1 MLSDPSSKYLPYPSV
16 PFPEGY
22 IRQWPNKRT
31 TISPVWLSTDLRD
44 GNQALVNP
52 MSNTVKLELFRLLV
66 KIGFKQIEVAYP
78 AAGETE
84 FQFVRDLI
92 TNNEVPDDV
101 AIQIITPARADLITK
116 SIASLAGVKHGI
128 IHLYNAVSP
137 VFREVVFRNTKEQTI
152 DLTINAVKLVKKLT
166 EEETAGSGA
175 RFTLNYCLET
185 FSQTE
190 PEFAVELGN
199 RVLAEW
205 GKASPDDKVYF
216 NLAATV
222 ECAPSNHYADM
233 VEYFNN
239 NINQRDSV
247 LLSIHPHND
256 RGTGVAAT
264 ELALLAGGDRVEGCL
279 LGNGERTGNVD
290 LITLA
295 LNLYSQGVSPGLDFS
310 NLPEIVQVVCRCNES
325 AVPVRYPYAGTLV
338 FSAFAGTH
346 QDAIKKGL
354 DAQAARWE
362 KVDRTGEG
370 KKYWAM
376 PYIPIDPKDI
386 GYGYENLIRVSSQ
399 SGKAGTAFVI
409 KQTLQLDLPRRMQV
423 SFYGVVQSE
432 CEKSGKEMSTALIT
446 NAFKQKY
453 CLSSKPI
460 GRLHLQSFNLV
471 PLSPSSEPSSL
482 DSDESDGTLTLPE
495 QGRDLVRFE
504 GQILADGRTRR
515 IMGDGKGVHSALLD
529 ALRNDLEFEVNIG
542 EVVYQSSSGEDAK
555 TVTYL
560 EVNTPGSSPSKSG
573 AGSVWG
579 VGISSDSAT
588 SQCRAIISGVNSL
601 IGDRRFPH
609 PKMVFTPRRDQSAQR
624 SESWLRD
631 FTFRAGHSVVRT
643 PEHERSELIAASPI

>member
-1 MLSDPSSKYLPYPSV
+1 MPMLSDPSLKYLPYPSV
-16 PFPEGY
+16 PFSDGY

-31 TISPVWLSTDLRD
+31 TTSPIWLSTDLRD

-52 MSNTVKLELFRLLV
+52 MSNATKLELFRLLV
-66 KIGFKQIEVAYP
+66 RIGFKQIEVAYP
-78 AAGETE
+78 AAGDNE

-92 TNNEVPDDV
+92 ENNEIPDDV
-101 AIQIITPARADLITK
+101 AIQIITPARPDLITK

-166 EEETAGSGA
+166 EEETARSGA

-199 RVLAEW
+199 RVLMEW
-205 GKASPDDKVYF
+205 GKASPEDKVYF

-239 NINQRDSV
+239 NINQRSSV

-354 DAQAARWE
+354 DSQAARWE

-370 KKYWAM
+370 IKYWAM

-399 SGKAGTAFVI
+399 SGKAGTAYVI

-432 CEKSGKEMSTALIT
+432 CENSGKEMSTALIT

-460 GRLHLQSFNLV
+460 GRLHLQSLNIT
-471 PLSPSSEPSSL
+471 PLSPLSESSSL
-482 DSDESDGTLTLPE
+482 ESDGTSTPPE
-495 QGRDLVRFE
+495 QGTNLIRFE
-504 GQILADGRTRR
+504 GHISVDGRIRK
-515 IMGDGKGVHSALLD
+515 IMGDGKGVLSALLD
-529 ALRNDLEFEVNIG
+529 GLRSDLELEINIG
-542 EVVYQSSSGEDAK
+542 EIVYQHLEGDSTKA
-555 TVTYL
+555 VTYL
-560 EVNTPGSSPSKSG
+560 EVSTPGSPASKSG
-573 AGSVWG
+573 VGSVWG

-588 SQCRAIISGVNSL
+588 SQCRAIISGINGLV
-601 IGDRRFPH
+601 GDRRFPR

-631 FTFRAGHSVVRT
+631 FTFRAGHSVLQT

>member
-1 MLSDPSSKYLPYPSV
+1 MPMLSDPSLKYLPYPSV
-16 PFPEGY
+16 PFSDGY
-22 IRQWPNKRT
+22 IRQWPNQRT
-31 TISPVWLSTDLRD
+31 TTSPIWLSTDLRD

-52 MSNTVKLELFRLLV
+52 MSNATKLELFRLLV
-66 KIGFKQIEVAYP
+66 RIGFKQIEVAYP
-78 AAGETE
+78 AAGDNE

-92 TNNEVPDDV
+92 ENNE
-101 AIQIITPARADLITK
+101 I
-116 SIASLAGVKHGI
+116 
-128 IHLYNAVSP
+128 YNAVSP

-152 DLTINAVKLVKKLT
+152 DLTTNAVKLVKKLT
-166 EEETAGSGA
+166 EEETARSGA

-190 PEFAVELGN
+190 PDFAVELGN
-199 RVLAEW
+199 RVLMEW
-205 GKASPDDKVYF
+205 GKASPQDKVYF

-239 NINQRDSV
+239 NINQRSSV

-310 NLPEIVQVVCRCNES
+310 NLPEIVEVVCRCNES

-354 DAQAARWE
+354 DSQAARWE

-370 KKYWAM
+370 IKYWAM

-399 SGKAGTAFVI
+399 SGKAGTAYVI

-432 CEKSGKEMSTALIT
+432 CENSGKEMSTALIT
-446 NAFKQKY
+446 NAFKQNY

-460 GRLHLQSFNLV
+460 GRLHLQSLNIT
-471 PLSPSSEPSSL
+471 PLSPLSESSSL
-482 DSDESDGTLTLPE
+482 ETDGTSTPPE
-495 QGRDLVRFE
+495 QGMNFIRLE
-504 GQILADGRTRR
+504 GHISVDGRIRKV
-515 IMGDGKGVHSALLD
+515 MGDGKGVLSALLD
-529 ALRNDLEFEVNIG
+529 GLRSDLELEINIG
-542 EVVYQSSSGEDAK
+542 EIMYQH
-555 TVTYL
+555 L
-560 EVNTPGSSPSKSG
+560 EVSTPGSPASKSG
-573 AGSVWG
+573 VGSVWG
-579 VGISSDSAT
+579 VGISSDFAT
-588 SQCRAIISGVNSL
+588 SQCRAIISGINGLV
-601 IGDRRFPH
+601 GDRRLPR

-631 FTFRAGHSVVRT
+631 FTFRAGHSVLQT